1 MKKAP
6 NFKKYLLGQLND
18 EDELRLIEESFL
30 TDDRFAES
38 LSRAGHELIEDH
50 LDGRLSTDEAKGF
63 TTHFL
68 AIETNKHEADLV
80 AGLRL
85 YAQQNCVTRPTPLKS
100 ADIRAD
106 GWRNWFAAPAF
117 KFSFA
122 GAALILVCLGVW
134 KFAIY
139 KSDVD
144 RGLMQLELAYS
155 TQRPVEV
162 RISGFDYAPWSTTRG
177 TADEKENASR
187 ERAERLLSYAAGE
200 NDNSASLAALGKYFL
215 TERKFDRANELFDR
229 ASRTDPNNAQLLADW
244 GASLAEMAKA
254 SGADR
259 VKRQELFDQSLSK
272 LDSAIKLRPQLLEP
286 YFNRALCL
294 QSLRQAAQAEEAW
307 NTYLK
312 LDGTS
317 RWADEA
323 RRNLHLLD
331 KSSLRD
337 IPADEI
343 QAGFLRA
350 VVSND
355 ESNAWAILS
364 SNRELITEKYIP
376 QSLAMALVETAPHE
390 REPLIKALEYAGDL
404 ESRHNSDP
412 FAAEIAA
419 FYRKRESSDLV
430 DLQEAQRAVK
440 RGYKFCKDAQFKD
453 ALPEFTKAREI
464 FEKAGNKWEANL
476 SSYFEG
482 YCLVNSGQANYSAE
496 TIGKVVDFADAN
508 SYKWLEATALYW
520 LAGTQQT
527 LRQHSKATL
536 INRRA
541 LAIAE
546 QIGDKYSIQR
556 NLLDIAFGSSF
567 LGQKNIALEYLD
579 RALET
584 SASETVS
591 IRQRQRNNQTASRV
605 WLESGLENLAVAA
618 ALESIKLSEKMGK
631 PGDSRNFM
639 ALTLSKNMAGIAFT
653 KSGDLTNARK
663 FFDDALSDANAIK
676 DSDSRRKMLAF
687 SSVFSASL
695 ADQTN
700 DFVRSTELYRSADQA
715 YDSNP
720 LPHLQ
725 YMAKKGFLHAVK
737 KLGDTAQ
744 LDQSIPAAVQFVED
758 NREKI
763 TEEKEKTTFF
773 DNGIT
778 IYDIALER
786 EFDKGDLN
794 ASFNLSE
801 LSSSRSLIE
810 RLGDKLK
817 TGPPSRPLSI
827 QEIRSRMPAGV
838 QIIKF
843 SVLEKK
849 ILIWVVSNEK
859 FTVTAVDVD
868 STVLLQKVD
877 QYVSLLKDGPI
888 SDPDVLKKS
897 SRELY
902 DLLIAPIREQ
912 LNPSLDL
919 CVIPNKYLYYVPFAS
934 LSDSADNPLLLAH
947 NLIYSPS
954 ASVFVLSSEKAAEKV
969 SGGAESLLAVGNP
982 SFDRTTFDGLADL
995 PAAETEA
1002 AKLNKYYDSTD
1013 LLINE
1018 NAKKSSFLRDI
1029 PAADVIHFAGHYV
1042 VVDRE
1047 PSSSYMLF
1055 AKDGDETL
1063 NSIVTNAEIDE
1074 LDLSRTKLVILSACE
1089 TGMEGYFDGEGMVG
1103 LTRTFLATGVPVVVA
1118 SQWKVGSDATA
1129 ALMERF
1135 HIHRRVDGLSTSHAL
1150 RAAQLDLLNE
1160 PDGRFTNPY
1169 YWSAFAVYGGYST
1182 Y

>member
-1 MKKAP
+1 MKKEP

-68 AIETNKHEADLV
+68 AIETNRHEADLV

-85 YAQQNCVTRPTPLKS
+85 YAEQNRVAKPTPLKS
-100 ADIRAD
+100 ADISAD
-106 GWRNWFAAPAF
+106 GWRKWFAAPAF
-117 KFSFA
+117 QFSFA

-134 KFAIY
+134 RFAIY

-144 RGLMQLELAYS
+144 RGLTQLELAYS

-177 TADEKENASR
+177 AIDDKENASR

-215 TERKFDRANELFDR
+215 AERKFDRANELFER
-229 ASRTDPNNAQLLADW
+229 ASRTDPNNAELLADW
-244 GASLAEMAKA
+244 GASLAEMAKT
-254 SGADR
+254 SGPDR
-259 VKRQELFDQSLSK
+259 VKRQELLDQSLSK

-294 QSLRQAAQAEEAW
+294 QSLRQTAQAEEAW

-323 RRNLHLLD
+323 RRNLELLD
-331 KSSLRD
+331 KSSSRD
-337 IPADEI
+337 IPAGEI

-350 VVSND
+350 VLTND
-355 ESNAWAILS
+355 ESKAWAILS
-364 SNRELITEKYIP
+364 SNRELIAEKYIP
-376 QSLAMALVETAPHE
+376 QSLAMALVETAPNE
-390 REPLIKALEYAGDL
+390 REPLMHALEYAGDL

-419 FYRKRESSDLV
+419 FYRKRETADLA
-430 DLQEAQRAVK
+430 DLQEAQSAVK
-440 RGYKFCKDAQFKD
+440 RGYKLCKDARFKD
-453 ALPEFTKAREI
+453 ALPEFTRAREI

-482 YCLVNSGQANYSAE
+482 YCLINVGKANESAE
-496 TIGKVVDFADAN
+496 TIRNVVDFADVN

-520 LAGTQQT
+520 LAGTQRT

-556 NLLDIAFGSSF
+556 NLIDIAFGSSF
-567 LGQKNIALEYLD
+567 LGQKNIALEYMD

-584 SASETVS
+584 SASESGS
-591 IRQRQRNNQTASRV
+591 IRQRQRNSQTASRI
-605 WLESGLENLAVAA
+605 WLESGLKNLAVAA
-618 ALESIKLSEKMGK
+618 SLEAVKLSEDMGK
-631 PGDSRNFM
+631 SQDSSNLM
-639 ALTLSKNMAGIAFT
+639 PLTLSKNMAGMAFT
-653 KSGDLTNARK
+653 VSGDLTNARK
-663 FFDDALSDANAIK
+663 FFDDALSDANAIT
-676 DSDSRRKMLAF
+676 DESSRQKMLAF
-687 SSVFSASL
+687 SNVFSASL

-715 YDSNP
+715 FDS
-720 LPHLQ
+720 LPSPHFQ
-725 YMAKKGFLHAVK
+725 YLAKKGFLHGVK
-737 KLGDTAQ
+737 ELGDTQ
-744 LDQSIPAAVQFVED
+744 RLDASIPAAVQFVED

-763 TEEKEKTTFF
+763 TEEKEKTSFF

-786 EFDKGDLN
+786 QFEKGDLS

-810 RLGDKLK
+810 RLGENLGA
-817 TGPPSRPLSI
+817 GPPNRPLPI
-827 QEIRSRMPAGV
+827 EQIRTRMPAGIQLV
-838 QIIKF
+838 KY

-849 ILIWVVSNEK
+849 ILIWIVSKEI
-859 FTVTAVDVD
+859 FTVTSVDVD

-877 QYVSLLKDGPI
+877 QYVSLLKDGPL

-902 DLLIAPIREQ
+902 NLLIAPIRKQ

-934 LSDSADNPLLLAH
+934 LSDSTDNPLLLAH
-947 NLIYSPS
+947 NLVYSPS
-954 ASVFVLSSEKAAEKV
+954 ASVFVLSSEKAADKGS
-969 SGGAESLLAVGNP
+969 SGPESLLAVGNP
-982 SFDRTTFDGLADL
+982 SFDRSAFDGVADL
-995 PAAETEA
+995 PEAETEA
-1002 AKLNKYYDSTD
+1002 TKLKKYYDSTD

-1018 NAKKSSFLRDI
+1018 NAKKGSFFRDI

-1042 VVDRE
+1042 VVNRE

-1063 NSIVTNAEIDE
+1063 NSIVTNTEIDG
-1074 LDLSRTKLVILSACE
+1074 LNLSRTKLVILSACE

-1118 SQWKVGSDATA
+1118 SQWKVDSDATA
-1129 ALMERF
+1129 TLMERF
-1135 HIHRRVDGLSTSHAL
+1135 HTHRRVNGLNTSRAL

-1160 PDGRFTNPY
+1160 PDGRFINPY